1 MAMQLITLINEI
13 FVKENIKIWIR
24 PYSIIPYSPDSGLI
38 EFIDDTRTISYL
50 KEVSHERSLKN
61 IYKQIFGMNWEA
73 SITNFIQSLA
83 GYSLIQYFLDIKD
96 RHNNN
101 ILVDVYGHIIHIDFS
116 FMLSSAPGNINFE
129 RAPFKLTQDY
139 IDLMEGQ

>member
-1 MAMQLITLINEI
+1 M
-13 FVKENIKIWIR
+13 
-24 PYSIIPYSPDSGLI
+24 
-38 EFIDDTRTISYL
+38 
-50 KEVSHERSLKN
+50 SHERSLKN